1 MNQQIT
7 LFSPQSIK
15 TIQKEGP
22 YLLSGYSFGA
32 CVAMEIAAQ
41 MEAAGEMISHLTLL
55 DGSHNFVSDYTGMY
69 RDKRTITSEALSE
82 TEALLNFVQ
91 QFLPGNTAKVKEKKG
106 LFSSA
111 LILNLYNHL
120 FEKRQNLLFDV
131 RWNLSGI
138 FHCYS

>member
-41 MEAAGEMISHLTLL
+41 MEAAGEMISQLTLL

-91 QFLPGNTAKVKEKKG
+91 QFLPGNTAKVKEKK
-106 LFSSA
+106 FSSA
-111 LILNLYNHL
+111 LILNL
-120 FEKRQNLLFDV
+120 
-131 RWNLSGI
+131 
-138 FHCYS
+138 